1 MGDSQTERISVN
13 RHEFEAFMSENREL
27 IERYQRLLDEVKV
40 LTQHSKELEE
50 RLQVF
55 EQKESAPSV
64 EVEGILAEARNTM
77 KQLTQEADRRVLE

>member
-1 MGDSQTERISVN
+1 LGDSQTERISVN

-55 EQKESAPSV
+55 EQKESAPSL

>member
-50 RLQVF
+50 RLRVF

>member
-1 MGDSQTERISVN
+1 LGDSQTERISVN

-50 RLQVF
+50 RLRVF